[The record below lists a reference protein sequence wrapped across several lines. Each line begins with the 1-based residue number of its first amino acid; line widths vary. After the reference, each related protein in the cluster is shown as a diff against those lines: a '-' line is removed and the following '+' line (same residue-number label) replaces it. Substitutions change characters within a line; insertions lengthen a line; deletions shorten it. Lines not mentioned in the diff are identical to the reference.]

1 MIIDGFE
8 LSFKGINML
17 NSIRLLSNKKINYNA
32 HSKSLN
38 HIQKSSLFDA
48 LDNHLL
54 NQILSFTYESER
66 GVFAQ
71 VSKDS

>member
-1 MIIDGFE
+1 MIIDGCD
-8 LSFKGINML
+8 LGFKGINML
-17 NSIRLLSNKKINYNA
+17 NSIRLSSNKKINYNS
-32 HSKSLN
+32 HSTSIN
-38 HIQKSSLFDA
+38 HIQKSSLFDS